1 MKQKPRWTLEM
12 LTASLAVLCGLLVLV
27 LLIQRPTAWLALLA
41 LVVLWGVVVVL
52 FRCQLRKWVARW
64 MCGGSFE
71 GSKLQFSLEPLSQP
85 AALLS
90 GETVLWYNA
99 QFRTRLLNGQDALVN
114 RVQKVLPGLDLQQC
128 RKQEGQLLTLADGMW
143 SVHSSTVPGDAESMT
158 LLVLNEET
166 ALRKVEA
173 EYKASRPGYLV
184 FLVDGYDDVFGDMLD
199 SERAR
204 LLEGINR
211 TLEDMIG
218 RGSGFLRRVASGRYI
233 AVVEERQMEQFANR
247 GYDVLDKIR
256 ALDPSV
262 NLSLSIGIGRG
273 AKTLRE
279 AQDMAVQAL
288 DMAQGRGGD
297 QAAEMTPDGFT
308 FYGGVSHGV
317 EKRSKVRSRIVA
329 DQLVKLIKEA
339 DHVVIMGHRM
349 SDLDAIGSAEGVL
362 RICKICDVPAVIAV
376 RRDATLAGSLID
388 ALCRAGQKDDFID
401 PKDALPIISK
411 RTLCIVVDTY
421 QVGLVESK
429 DILEKC
435 GKVAVIDH
443 HRKGVGYIE
452 NPALVCHEPYSS
464 SASELVTELLQYVGE
479 RDDKPNRVEAEG
491 LLSGIM
497 LDTRDFT
504 LHTGVRTFEAA
515 AALRRYGAETE
526 RVRQLFDVTMVEY
539 NAKADLVEKARMYK
553 NCAISVSG
561 EVAPEARVAIAQAAN
576 DLLTI
581 QGVDASFVAVQVGT
595 GVNISARSL
604 GAVNVQV
611 IMESLGGG
619 GHQTMAAAQLKHI
632 TPEAARARIEGAID
646 KYYASQKKG
655 RCRRKINGTERITP
669 MKQYDYLIV
678 GAGLYGA
685 VFAQEAKKAGKK
697 CLVIDKRSHIA
708 GNIYTE
714 PVEGINVHR
723 YGAHIFH
730 TNNKAVWQYVNQFA
744 EFNRYTNSP
753 VANYHGEIYNLP
765 FNMNTFNKMWGV
777 VTPAEAKAKIEEQKK
792 EAGITDPQNL
802 EEQAIS
808 LVGTD
813 IYEKLIKGYTG
824 KQWGRPCTELPA
836 FIIKRLPVRFTYD
849 DNYFNAL
856 YQGIPNG
863 GYTAMVEKMLDGT
876 EVRLNVDYLAD
887 RENLNALA
895 EKVVYTG
902 PVDAYFGYRLGALQY
917 RSVRFE
923 TEVLDTDNYQGN
935 AVVNYTDAETPY
947 TRIIEHKHFE
957 FGTQPKTVISRE
969 YSAEWKKG
977 DEPYYP
983 VNDEKNG
990 ALYAEYKKLADAEPG
1005 VIFGG
1010 RLGEYKYYDMDKVI
1024 EVALDVAAKELK

>member
-1 MKQKPRWTLEM
+1 MKQKPRWSLEM
-12 LTASLAVLCGLLVLV
+12 LTASLAVLCV
-27 LLIQRPTAWLALLA
+27 LLLLLTLIQNPKTWYPLL
-41 LVVLWGVVVVL
+41 LLFVVWGVFMVV
-52 FRCQLRKWVARW
+52 FRYQLRRWINRWVR
-64 MCGGSFE
+64 GTSFE
-71 GSKLQFSLEPLSQP
+71 SSKTQFSLEQLSQP

-99 QFRTRLLNGQDALVN
+99 QFRQRLMADTDLLVS
-114 RVQKVLPGLDLQQC
+114 RVQKILPGLDLQQC
-128 RKQEGQLLTLADGMW
+128 RTKEGQILTLADGIW
-143 SVHSSTVPGDAESMT
+143 SVHSSTVPGNAESMT

-166 ALRKVEA
+166 ALRRVEA

-211 TLEDMIG
+211 TLEDMIA

-233 AVVEERQMEQFANR
+233 AVVEERQMEQFAKR

-262 NLSLSIGIGRG
+262 NLSISIGIGRG

-349 SDLDAIGSAEGVL
+349 SDLDAIGAAEGVL

-376 RRDATLAGSLID
+376 RKDATLAGSLIE
-388 ALCRAGQKDDFID
+388 ALCKAGQRDDFID

-411 RTLCIVVDTY
+411 RTLCVVVDTY

-429 DILEKC
+429 EILEKC

-452 NPALVCHEPYSS
+452 NPALVCHEPHSS
-464 SASELVTELLQYVGE
+464 STSELVTELLQYVGE
-479 RDDKPNRVEAEG
+479 RDDKPNRIEAEG

-497 LDTRDFT
+497 LDTQDFT

-526 RVRQLFDVTMVEY
+526 HVRQLFDVTMVEY
-539 NAKADLVEKARMYK
+539 NAKAALVEAAQMYK
-553 NCAISVSG
+553 NCAISIGG
-561 EVAPEARVAIAQAAN
+561 EIAPEARVAVAQAAN
-576 DLLTI
+576 DLLRI
-581 QGVDASFVAVQVGT
+581 QNVDASFVAVQVGS

-632 TPEAARARIEGAID
+632 TPQAARSRIESAID
-646 KYYASQKKG
+646 QYWASQKKSG
-655 RCRRKINGTERITP
+655 I
-669 MKQYDYLIV
+669 
-678 GAGLYGA
+678 
-685 VFAQEAKKAGKK
+685 
-697 CLVIDKRSHIA
+697 
-708 GNIYTE
+708 
-714 PVEGINVHR
+714 EG
-723 YGAHIFH
+723 
-730 TNNKAVWQYVNQFA
+730 
-744 EFNRYTNSP
+744 S
-753 VANYHGEIYNLP
+753 
-765 FNMNTFNKMWGV
+765 
-777 VTPAEAKAKIEEQKK
+777 
-792 EAGITDPQNL
+792 
-802 EEQAIS
+802 
-808 LVGTD
+808 
-813 IYEKLIKGYTG
+813 
-824 KQWGRPCTELPA
+824 
-836 FIIKRLPVRFTYD
+836 
-849 DNYFNAL
+849 
-856 YQGIPNG
+856 
-863 GYTAMVEKMLDGT
+863 
-876 EVRLNVDYLAD
+876 
-887 RENLNALA
+887 
-895 EKVVYTG
+895 
-902 PVDAYFGYRLGALQY
+902 
-917 RSVRFE
+917 
-923 TEVLDTDNYQGN
+923 
-935 AVVNYTDAETPY
+935 
-947 TRIIEHKHFE
+947 
-957 FGTQPKTVISRE
+957 
-969 YSAEWKKG
+969 
-977 DEPYYP
+977 
-983 VNDEKNG
+983 
-990 ALYAEYKKLADAEPG
+990 
-1005 VIFGG
+1005 
-1010 RLGEYKYYDMDKVI
+1010 
-1024 EVALDVAAKELK
+1024 

>member
-1 MKQKPRWTLEM
+1 M
-12 LTASLAVLCGLLVLV
+12 LTACLAILCVLLMLV
-27 LLIQRPTAWLALLA
+27 LLVQRPAIWPV
-41 LVVLWGVVVVL
+41 LVVLAAAWCIGMGL
-52 FRCQLRKWVARW
+52 FRYRLRSQLARW
-64 MCGGSFE
+64 VCGGDFTK
-71 GSKLQFSLEPLSQP
+71 SKTKFSLEPLSQP
-85 AALLS
+85 VVLLS
-90 GETVLWYNA
+90 GETVLWYND
-99 QFRTRLLNGQDALVN
+99 QFRQRMLGGQDLLVS
-114 RVQKVLPGLDLQQC
+114 RVQKVIPGLDLQQA
-128 RKQEGQLLTLADGMW
+128 RTQEGQQLTLADGVW
-143 SVHSSTVPGDAESMT
+143 SAHSSTVPGDAETMT
-158 LLVLNEET
+158 LVVFNEET
-166 ALRKVEA
+166 ALRRVEA

-184 FLVDGYDDVFGDMLD
+184 FLVDGYDDVFSDMLD

-211 TLEDMIG
+211 VLEEMIG
-218 RGSGFLRRVASGRYI
+218 RGTGFLRRVASGRYI
-233 AVVEERQMEQFANR
+233 AVVEERQLEQFAKR

-376 RRDATLAGSLID
+376 RRDATLASSLIN
-388 ALCRAGQKDDFID
+388 ALVAAGQEDDFID
-401 PKDALPIISK
+401 PKGALPIISK

-421 QVGLVESK
+421 QVNLVESK
-429 DILEKC
+429 EILEKC

-443 HRKGVGYIE
+443 HRKGVGFIE

-491 LLSGIM
+491 LLAGIM

-539 NAKADLVEKARMYK
+539 NAKADLVEAAQMYK
-553 NCAISVSG
+553 NCAVSVSG
-561 EVAPEARVAIAQAAN
+561 EVPPEARVAIAQAAN

-581 QGVDASFVAVQVGT
+581 QNVEASVVAVQVGT

-632 TPEAARARIEGAID
+632 TPEAARARIQTAID
-646 KYYASQKKG
+646 QYRDSQKKSSSEA
-655 RCRRKINGTERITP
+655 GTETRKKD
-669 MKQYDYLIV
+669 KQ
-678 GAGLYGA
+678 
-685 VFAQEAKKAGKK
+685 
-697 CLVIDKRSHIA
+697 S
-708 GNIYTE
+708 
-714 PVEGINVHR
+714 
-723 YGAHIFH
+723 
-730 TNNKAVWQYVNQFA
+730 
-744 EFNRYTNSP
+744 
-753 VANYHGEIYNLP
+753 
-765 FNMNTFNKMWGV
+765 
-777 VTPAEAKAKIEEQKK
+777 
-792 EAGITDPQNL
+792 
-802 EEQAIS
+802 
-808 LVGTD
+808 
-813 IYEKLIKGYTG
+813 
-824 KQWGRPCTELPA
+824 
-836 FIIKRLPVRFTYD
+836 
-849 DNYFNAL
+849 
-856 YQGIPNG
+856 
-863 GYTAMVEKMLDGT
+863 
-876 EVRLNVDYLAD
+876 
-887 RENLNALA
+887 
-895 EKVVYTG
+895 
-902 PVDAYFGYRLGALQY
+902 
-917 RSVRFE
+917 
-923 TEVLDTDNYQGN
+923 
-935 AVVNYTDAETPY
+935 
-947 TRIIEHKHFE
+947 
-957 FGTQPKTVISRE
+957 
-969 YSAEWKKG
+969 
-977 DEPYYP
+977 
-983 VNDEKNG
+983 
-990 ALYAEYKKLADAEPG
+990 
-1005 VIFGG
+1005 
-1010 RLGEYKYYDMDKVI
+1010 
-1024 EVALDVAAKELK
+1024 

>member
-1 MKQKPRWTLEM
+1 M
-12 LTASLAVLCGLLVLV
+12 LTACLAILCVLLMLV
-27 LLIQRPTAWLALLA
+27 LLVQRPAIWPV
-41 LVVLWGVVVVL
+41 LVVLAAAWCIGMGL
-52 FRCQLRKWVARW
+52 FRYRLRSQLARW
-64 MCGGSFE
+64 VCGGDFTK
-71 GSKLQFSLEPLSQP
+71 SKTKFSLEPLSQP
-85 AALLS
+85 VVLLS
-90 GETVLWYNA
+90 GETVLWYND
-99 QFRTRLLNGQDALVN
+99 QFRQRMLGGQDLLVS
-114 RVQKVLPGLDLQQC
+114 RVQKVIPGLDLQQA
-128 RKQEGQLLTLADGMW
+128 RTQEGQQLTLADGVW
-143 SVHSSTVPGDAESMT
+143 SAHSSTVPGDAETMT
-158 LLVLNEET
+158 LVVFNEET
-166 ALRKVEA
+166 ALRRVEA

-184 FLVDGYDDVFGDMLD
+184 FLVDGYDDVFSDMLD

-211 TLEDMIG
+211 VLEEMIG
-218 RGSGFLRRVASGRYI
+218 RGTGFLRRVASGRYI
-233 AVVEERQMEQFANR
+233 AVVEERQLEQFAKR

-376 RRDATLAGSLID
+376 RRDATLASSLINVLV
-388 ALCRAGQKDDFID
+388 AAGQEDDFID
-401 PKDALPIISK
+401 PKGALPIISK

-421 QVGLVESK
+421 QVNLVESK
-429 DILEKC
+429 EILEKC

-443 HRKGVGYIE
+443 HRKGVGFIE

-491 LLSGIM
+491 LLAGIM

-539 NAKADLVEKARMYK
+539 NAKADLVEAAQMYK
-553 NCAISVSG
+553 NCAVSVSG
-561 EVAPEARVAIAQAAN
+561 EVPPEARVAIAQAAN

-581 QGVDASFVAVQVGT
+581 QNVEASFVAVQVGT

-632 TPEAARARIEGAID
+632 TPEAARARIQTAID
-646 KYYASQKKG
+646 QYRESQKK
-655 RCRRKINGTERITP
+655 TSSE
-669 MKQYDYLIV
+669 
-678 GAGLYGA
+678 
-685 VFAQEAKKAGKK
+685 
-697 CLVIDKRSHIA
+697 
-708 GNIYTE
+708 
-714 PVEGINVHR
+714 
-723 YGAHIFH
+723 
-730 TNNKAVWQYVNQFA
+730 
-744 EFNRYTNSP
+744 
-753 VANYHGEIYNLP
+753 
-765 FNMNTFNKMWGV
+765 
-777 VTPAEAKAKIEEQKK
+777 
-792 EAGITDPQNL
+792 
-802 EEQAIS
+802 
-808 LVGTD
+808 
-813 IYEKLIKGYTG
+813 
-824 KQWGRPCTELPA
+824 
-836 FIIKRLPVRFTYD
+836 
-849 DNYFNAL
+849 
-856 YQGIPNG
+856 
-863 GYTAMVEKMLDGT
+863 
-876 EVRLNVDYLAD
+876 
-887 RENLNALA
+887 
-895 EKVVYTG
+895 
-902 PVDAYFGYRLGALQY
+902 
-917 RSVRFE
+917 
-923 TEVLDTDNYQGN
+923 
-935 AVVNYTDAETPY
+935 
-947 TRIIEHKHFE
+947 
-957 FGTQPKTVISRE
+957 
-969 YSAEWKKG
+969 
-977 DEPYYP
+977 
-983 VNDEKNG
+983 
-990 ALYAEYKKLADAEPG
+990 ADAEP
-1005 VIFGG
+1005 
-1010 RLGEYKYYDMDKVI
+1010 KKKDNKP
-1024 EVALDVAAKELK
+1024 

>member
-1 MKQKPRWTLEM
+1 MKHKPRWTLEM
-12 LTASLAVLCGLLVLV
+12 LTVSLAVLCALLTLV
-27 LLIQRPTAWLALLA
+27 LLFQRPGIWVVLLA
-41 LVVLWGVVVVL
+41 LVILWGVCMVM
-52 FRCQLRKWVARW
+52 FRYKLRRW
-64 MCGGSFE
+64 MAQWVCGGTFE
-71 GSKLQFSLEPLSQP
+71 KSKTRFSLEQLSQP

-90 GETVLWYNA
+90 GETVLWYNE
-99 QFRTRLLNGQDALVN
+99 QFRVRILGGVDVLTS

-128 RKQEGQLLTLADGMW
+128 RQQTGQLLTFSDGAW

-166 ALRKVEA
+166 ALRRIEA

-211 TLEDMIG
+211 ILEDMIG
-218 RGSGFLRRVASGRYI
+218 RGNGFLRRVASGRYI

-317 EKRSKVRSRIVA
+317 EKRSKVRSRFVA

-388 ALCRAGQKDDFID
+388 ALCAAGQRDDFID

-411 RTLCIVVDTY
+411 HTLCIVVDTY

-429 DILEKC
+429 EILEKC

-452 NPALVCHEPYSS
+452 KPALVCHEPYSS

-497 LDTRDFT
+497 LDTQDFT

-539 NAKADLVEKARMYK
+539 NAKSALVEAAKMYR
-553 NCAISVSG
+553 NCAISVGS
-561 EVAPEARVAIAQAAN
+561 EVPPEARVAVAQAAN
-576 DLLTI
+576 DLLRI
-581 QGVDASFVAVQVGT
+581 QGVDASFVAVQAGS
-595 GVNISARSL
+595 GMNISARSL

-619 GHQTMAAAQLKHI
+619 GHQTMAAAQLRHI
-632 TPEAARARIEGAID
+632 TAQAARARIETAID
-646 KYYASQKKG
+646 NYYASQKKS
-655 RCRRKINGTERITP
+655 
-669 MKQYDYLIV
+669 
-678 GAGLYGA
+678 A
-685 VFAQEAKKAGKK
+685 VE
-697 CLVIDKRSHIA
+697 D
-708 GNIYTE
+708 
-714 PVEGINVHR
+714 
-723 YGAHIFH
+723 
-730 TNNKAVWQYVNQFA
+730 NK
-744 EFNRYTNSP
+744 
-753 VANYHGEIYNLP
+753 H
-765 FNMNTFNKMWGV
+765 
-777 VTPAEAKAKIEEQKK
+777 
-792 EAGITDPQNL
+792 
-802 EEQAIS
+802 
-808 LVGTD
+808 
-813 IYEKLIKGYTG
+813 
-824 KQWGRPCTELPA
+824 
-836 FIIKRLPVRFTYD
+836 
-849 DNYFNAL
+849 
-856 YQGIPNG
+856 
-863 GYTAMVEKMLDGT
+863 
-876 EVRLNVDYLAD
+876 
-887 RENLNALA
+887 
-895 EKVVYTG
+895 
-902 PVDAYFGYRLGALQY
+902 
-917 RSVRFE
+917 
-923 TEVLDTDNYQGN
+923 
-935 AVVNYTDAETPY
+935 
-947 TRIIEHKHFE
+947 
-957 FGTQPKTVISRE
+957 
-969 YSAEWKKG
+969 
-977 DEPYYP
+977 
-983 VNDEKNG
+983 
-990 ALYAEYKKLADAEPG
+990 
-1005 VIFGG
+1005 
-1010 RLGEYKYYDMDKVI
+1010 
-1024 EVALDVAAKELK
+1024 

>member
-1 MKQKPRWTLEM
+1 M
-12 LTASLAVLCGLLVLV
+12 LTACLAILCVLLMLV
-27 LLIQRPTAWLALLA
+27 LLVQRPAIWPV
-41 LVVLWGVVVVL
+41 LVVLAAAWCIGMGL
-52 FRCQLRKWVARW
+52 FRYRLRSQLARW
-64 MCGGSFE
+64 VCGGDFTK
-71 GSKLQFSLEPLSQP
+71 SKTKFSLEPLSQP
-85 AALLS
+85 VVLLS
-90 GETVLWYNA
+90 GETVLWYND
-99 QFRTRLLNGQDALVN
+99 QFRQRMLGGQDLLVS
-114 RVQKVLPGLDLQQC
+114 RVQKVIPGLDLQQA
-128 RKQEGQLLTLADGMW
+128 RTQEGQQLTLADGVW
-143 SVHSSTVPGDAESMT
+143 SAHSSTVPGDAETMT
-158 LLVLNEET
+158 LVVFNEET
-166 ALRKVEA
+166 ALRRVEA

-184 FLVDGYDDVFGDMLD
+184 FLVDGYDDVFSDMLD

-211 TLEDMIG
+211 VLEEMIG
-218 RGSGFLRRVASGRYI
+218 RGTGFLRRVASGRYI
-233 AVVEERQMEQFANR
+233 AVVEERQLEQFAKR

-376 RRDATLAGSLID
+376 RRDATLASSLIN
-388 ALCRAGQKDDFID
+388 ALVAAGQEDDFID
-401 PKDALPIISK
+401 PKGALPIISK

-421 QVGLVESK
+421 QVNLVESK
-429 DILEKC
+429 EILEKC

-443 HRKGVGYIE
+443 HRKGVGFIE

-491 LLSGIM
+491 LLAGIM

-539 NAKADLVEKARMYK
+539 NAKADLVEAAQMYK
-553 NCAISVSG
+553 NCAVSVSG
-561 EVAPEARVAIAQAAN
+561 EVPPEARVAIAQAAN

-581 QGVDASFVAVQVGT
+581 QNVEASFVAVQVGT

-632 TPEAARARIEGAID
+632 TPEAARVRIQTAID
-646 KYYASQKKG
+646 QYRESQKK
-655 RCRRKINGTERITP
+655 TSS
-669 MKQYDYLIV
+669 
-678 GAGLYGA
+678 
-685 VFAQEAKKAGKK
+685 EA
-697 CLVIDKRSHIA
+697 
-708 GNIYTE
+708 N
-714 PVEGINVHR
+714 
-723 YGAHIFH
+723 
-730 TNNKAVWQYVNQFA
+730 
-744 EFNRYTNSP
+744 
-753 VANYHGEIYNLP
+753 
-765 FNMNTFNKMWGV
+765 
-777 VTPAEAKAKIEEQKK
+777 
-792 EAGITDPQNL
+792 
-802 EEQAIS
+802 
-808 LVGTD
+808 
-813 IYEKLIKGYTG
+813 
-824 KQWGRPCTELPA
+824 
-836 FIIKRLPVRFTYD
+836 
-849 DNYFNAL
+849 
-856 YQGIPNG
+856 
-863 GYTAMVEKMLDGT
+863 
-876 EVRLNVDYLAD
+876 
-887 RENLNALA
+887 
-895 EKVVYTG
+895 
-902 PVDAYFGYRLGALQY
+902 
-917 RSVRFE
+917 
-923 TEVLDTDNYQGN
+923 
-935 AVVNYTDAETPY
+935 
-947 TRIIEHKHFE
+947 
-957 FGTQPKTVISRE
+957 
-969 YSAEWKKG
+969 
-977 DEPYYP
+977 
-983 VNDEKNG
+983 
-990 ALYAEYKKLADAEPG
+990 AEP
-1005 VIFGG
+1005 
-1010 RLGEYKYYDMDKVI
+1010 KKKDNKP
-1024 EVALDVAAKELK
+1024 

>member
-1 MKQKPRWTLEM
+1 M
-12 LTASLAVLCGLLVLV
+12 LTACLAILCVLLMLV
-27 LLIQRPTAWLALLA
+27 LLVQRPAIWPV
-41 LVVLWGVVVVL
+41 LVVLAAAWCIGMGL
-52 FRCQLRKWVARW
+52 FRYRLRSQLARW
-64 MCGGSFE
+64 VCGGDFTK
-71 GSKLQFSLEPLSQP
+71 SKTKFSLEPLSQP
-85 AALLS
+85 VVLLS
-90 GETVLWYNA
+90 GETVLWYND
-99 QFRTRLLNGQDALVN
+99 QFRQRMLGGQDLLVS
-114 RVQKVLPGLDLQQC
+114 RVQKVIPGLDLQQA
-128 RKQEGQLLTLADGMW
+128 RTQEGQQLTLADGVW
-143 SVHSSTVPGDAESMT
+143 SAHSSTVPGDAETMT
-158 LLVLNEET
+158 LVVFNEET
-166 ALRKVEA
+166 ALRRVEA

-184 FLVDGYDDVFGDMLD
+184 FLVDGYDDVFSDMLD

-211 TLEDMIG
+211 VLEEMIG
-218 RGSGFLRRVASGRYI
+218 RGTGFLRRVASGRYI
-233 AVVEERQMEQFANR
+233 AVVEERQLEQFAKR

-376 RRDATLAGSLID
+376 RRDATLASSLIN
-388 ALCRAGQKDDFID
+388 ALVAAGQEDDFID
-401 PKDALPIISK
+401 PKGALPIISK

-421 QVGLVESK
+421 QVNLVESK
-429 DILEKC
+429 EILEKC

-443 HRKGVGYIE
+443 HRKGVGFIE

-491 LLSGIM
+491 LLAGIM

-539 NAKADLVEKARMYK
+539 NAKADLVEAAQMYK
-553 NCAISVSG
+553 NCAVSVSG
-561 EVAPEARVAIAQAAN
+561 EVPPEARVAIAQAAN
-576 DLLTI
+576 DLLRI

-632 TPEAARARIEGAID
+632 TPEAARARIQTAID
-646 KYYASQKKG
+646 QYRESQKK
-655 RCRRKINGTERITP
+655 T
-669 MKQYDYLIV
+669 
-678 GAGLYGA
+678 
-685 VFAQEAKKAGKK
+685 
-697 CLVIDKRSHIA
+697 S
-708 GNIYTE
+708 
-714 PVEGINVHR
+714 
-723 YGAHIFH
+723 
-730 TNNKAVWQYVNQFA
+730 
-744 EFNRYTNSP
+744 S
-753 VANYHGEIYNLP
+753 
-765 FNMNTFNKMWGV
+765 
-777 VTPAEAKAKIEEQKK
+777 
-792 EAGITDPQNL
+792 EAG
-802 EEQAIS
+802 
-808 LVGTD
+808 
-813 IYEKLIKGYTG
+813 
-824 KQWGRPCTELPA
+824 
-836 FIIKRLPVRFTYD
+836 
-849 DNYFNAL
+849 
-856 YQGIPNG
+856 
-863 GYTAMVEKMLDGT
+863 
-876 EVRLNVDYLAD
+876 
-887 RENLNALA
+887 
-895 EKVVYTG
+895 
-902 PVDAYFGYRLGALQY
+902 
-917 RSVRFE
+917 
-923 TEVLDTDNYQGN
+923 
-935 AVVNYTDAETPY
+935 
-947 TRIIEHKHFE
+947 
-957 FGTQPKTVISRE
+957 
-969 YSAEWKKG
+969 
-977 DEPYYP
+977 
-983 VNDEKNG
+983 
-990 ALYAEYKKLADAEPG
+990 AEP
-1005 VIFGG
+1005 
-1010 RLGEYKYYDMDKVI
+1010 KKKDNKP
-1024 EVALDVAAKELK
+1024 

>member
-27 LLIQRPTAWLALLA
+27 LLIQRPTAWPALLA

-71 GSKLQFSLEPLSQP
+71 GSKLKFSLEPLSQP

-297 QAAEMTPDGFT
+297 
-308 FYGGVSHGV
+308 

-655 RCRRKINGTERITP
+655 
-669 MKQYDYLIV
+669 D
-678 GAGLYGA
+678 
-685 VFAQEAKKAGKK
+685 
-697 CLVIDKRSHIA
+697 
-708 GNIYTE
+708 
-714 PVEGINVHR
+714 VEG
-723 YGAHIFH
+723 
-730 TNNKAVWQYVNQFA
+730 K
-744 EFNRYTNSP
+744 
-753 VANYHGEIYNLP
+753 
-765 FNMNTFNKMWGV
+765 
-777 VTPAEAKAKIEEQKK
+777 
-792 EAGITDPQNL
+792 
-802 EEQAIS
+802 
-808 LVGTD
+808 
-813 IYEKLIKGYTG
+813 
-824 KQWGRPCTELPA
+824 
-836 FIIKRLPVRFTYD
+836 
-849 DNYFNAL
+849 
-856 YQGIPNG
+856 
-863 GYTAMVEKMLDGT
+863 
-876 EVRLNVDYLAD
+876 
-887 RENLNALA
+887 
-895 EKVVYTG
+895 
-902 PVDAYFGYRLGALQY
+902 
-917 RSVRFE
+917 
-923 TEVLDTDNYQGN
+923 
-935 AVVNYTDAETPY
+935 
-947 TRIIEHKHFE
+947 
-957 FGTQPKTVISRE
+957 
-969 YSAEWKKG
+969 
-977 DEPYYP
+977 
-983 VNDEKNG
+983 
-990 ALYAEYKKLADAEPG
+990 
-1005 VIFGG
+1005 
-1010 RLGEYKYYDMDKVI
+1010 
-1024 EVALDVAAKELK
+1024 

>member
-1 MKQKPRWTLEM
+1 M
-12 LTASLAVLCGLLVLV
+12 LTACLAILCVLLMLILLV
-27 LLIQRPTAWLALLA
+27 QRPAIWPV
-41 LVVLWGVVVVL
+41 LVVLAAAWCIGMGL
-52 FRCQLRKWVARW
+52 FRYRLRSQLARW
-64 MCGGSFE
+64 VCGGDFTK
-71 GSKLQFSLEPLSQP
+71 SKTKFSLEPLSQP
-85 AALLS
+85 VVLLS
-90 GETVLWYNA
+90 GETVLWYND
-99 QFRTRLLNGQDALVN
+99 QFRQRMLGGQDLLVS
-114 RVQKVLPGLDLQQC
+114 RVQKVIPGLDLQQA
-128 RKQEGQLLTLADGMW
+128 RTQEGQQLTLADGVW
-143 SVHSSTVPGDAESMT
+143 SAHSSTVPGDAETMT
-158 LLVLNEET
+158 LVVFNEET
-166 ALRKVEA
+166 ALRRVEA

-184 FLVDGYDDVFGDMLD
+184 FLVDGYDDVFSDMLD

-211 TLEDMIG
+211 VLEEMIG
-218 RGSGFLRRVASGRYI
+218 RGTGFLRRVASGRYI
-233 AVVEERQMEQFANR
+233 AVVEERQLEQFAKR

-376 RRDATLAGSLID
+376 RRDATLASSLIN
-388 ALCRAGQKDDFID
+388 ALVAAGQEDDFID
-401 PKDALPIISK
+401 PKGALPIISK

-421 QVGLVESK
+421 QVNLVESK
-429 DILEKC
+429 EILEKC

-443 HRKGVGYIE
+443 HRKGVGFIE

-491 LLSGIM
+491 LLAGIM

-539 NAKADLVEKARMYK
+539 NAKADLVEAAQMYK
-553 NCAISVSG
+553 NCAVSVSG
-561 EVAPEARVAIAQAAN
+561 EVPPEARVAIAQAAN

-581 QGVDASFVAVQVGT
+581 QNVEASFVAVQVGT

-632 TPEAARARIEGAID
+632 TPEAARARIQTAID
-646 KYYASQKKG
+646 QYRESQKK
-655 RCRRKINGTERITP
+655 T
-669 MKQYDYLIV
+669 
-678 GAGLYGA
+678 
-685 VFAQEAKKAGKK
+685 
-697 CLVIDKRSHIA
+697 S
-708 GNIYTE
+708 
-714 PVEGINVHR
+714 
-723 YGAHIFH
+723 
-730 TNNKAVWQYVNQFA
+730 
-744 EFNRYTNSP
+744 S
-753 VANYHGEIYNLP
+753 
-765 FNMNTFNKMWGV
+765 
-777 VTPAEAKAKIEEQKK
+777 
-792 EAGITDPQNL
+792 EAG
-802 EEQAIS
+802 
-808 LVGTD
+808 
-813 IYEKLIKGYTG
+813 
-824 KQWGRPCTELPA
+824 
-836 FIIKRLPVRFTYD
+836 
-849 DNYFNAL
+849 
-856 YQGIPNG
+856 
-863 GYTAMVEKMLDGT
+863 
-876 EVRLNVDYLAD
+876 
-887 RENLNALA
+887 
-895 EKVVYTG
+895 
-902 PVDAYFGYRLGALQY
+902 
-917 RSVRFE
+917 
-923 TEVLDTDNYQGN
+923 
-935 AVVNYTDAETPY
+935 
-947 TRIIEHKHFE
+947 
-957 FGTQPKTVISRE
+957 
-969 YSAEWKKG
+969 
-977 DEPYYP
+977 
-983 VNDEKNG
+983 
-990 ALYAEYKKLADAEPG
+990 AEP
-1005 VIFGG
+1005 
-1010 RLGEYKYYDMDKVI
+1010 KKKDNKP
-1024 EVALDVAAKELK
+1024 

>member
-1 MKQKPRWTLEM
+1 M
-12 LTASLAVLCGLLVLV
+12 LTISLAVLCALLTLV
-27 LLIQRPTAWLALLA
+27 LLFQRPGIWVVLLA
-41 LVVLWGVVVVL
+41 LVILWGVCMVM
-52 FRCQLRKWVARW
+52 FRYKLRRWMARW
-64 MCGGSFE
+64 VCGGTFE
-71 GSKLQFSLEPLSQP
+71 KSKTKFSLEQLSQP
-85 AALLS
+85 AAMLS
-90 GETVLWYNA
+90 GETVLWYNE
-99 QFRTRLLNGQDALVN
+99 QFRVRILGGVDVLTS

-128 RKQEGQLLTLADGMW
+128 RQQSGQLLTFSDGAW

-166 ALRKVEA
+166 ALRRIEA

-211 TLEDMIG
+211 ILEDMIG
-218 RGSGFLRRVASGRYI
+218 RGNGFLRRVASGRYI

-317 EKRSKVRSRIVA
+317 EKRSKVRSRFVA

-388 ALCRAGQKDDFID
+388 ALCAAGQRDDFID

-429 DILEKC
+429 EILEKC

-497 LDTRDFT
+497 LDTQDFT
-504 LHTGVRTFEAA
+504 LHTGVRTCEAA

-539 NAKADLVEKARMYK
+539 NAKSALVEAAKMYR
-553 NCAISVSG
+553 NCAISVGG
-561 EVAPEARVAIAQAAN
+561 EVPPEARVAVAQAAN
-576 DLLTI
+576 DLLRI
-581 QGVDASFVAVQVGT
+581 QGVDASFVAVQAGS
-595 GVNISARSL
+595 GMNISARSW

-619 GHQTMAAAQLKHI
+619 GHQTMAAAQLRHI
-632 TPEAARARIEGAID
+632 TPQAARARIETAID
-646 KYYASQKKG
+646 NYYTSQKKS
-655 RCRRKINGTERITP
+655 
-669 MKQYDYLIV
+669 
-678 GAGLYGA
+678 A
-685 VFAQEAKKAGKK
+685 VE
-697 CLVIDKRSHIA
+697 D
-708 GNIYTE
+708 
-714 PVEGINVHR
+714 
-723 YGAHIFH
+723 
-730 TNNKAVWQYVNQFA
+730 NK
-744 EFNRYTNSP
+744 
-753 VANYHGEIYNLP
+753 H
-765 FNMNTFNKMWGV
+765 
-777 VTPAEAKAKIEEQKK
+777 
-792 EAGITDPQNL
+792 
-802 EEQAIS
+802 
-808 LVGTD
+808 
-813 IYEKLIKGYTG
+813 
-824 KQWGRPCTELPA
+824 
-836 FIIKRLPVRFTYD
+836 
-849 DNYFNAL
+849 
-856 YQGIPNG
+856 
-863 GYTAMVEKMLDGT
+863 
-876 EVRLNVDYLAD
+876 
-887 RENLNALA
+887 
-895 EKVVYTG
+895 
-902 PVDAYFGYRLGALQY
+902 
-917 RSVRFE
+917 
-923 TEVLDTDNYQGN
+923 
-935 AVVNYTDAETPY
+935 
-947 TRIIEHKHFE
+947 
-957 FGTQPKTVISRE
+957 
-969 YSAEWKKG
+969 
-977 DEPYYP
+977 
-983 VNDEKNG
+983 
-990 ALYAEYKKLADAEPG
+990 
-1005 VIFGG
+1005 
-1010 RLGEYKYYDMDKVI
+1010 
-1024 EVALDVAAKELK
+1024 

>member
-1 MKQKPRWTLEM
+1 M
-12 LTASLAVLCGLLVLV
+12 LTACLAILCVLLMLV
-27 LLIQRPTAWLALLA
+27 LLVQRPAIWPV
-41 LVVLWGVVVVL
+41 LVVLAAAWCIGMGL
-52 FRCQLRKWVARW
+52 FRYRLRSQLARW
-64 MCGGSFE
+64 VCGGDFTK
-71 GSKLQFSLEPLSQP
+71 SKTKFSLEPLSQP
-85 AALLS
+85 VVLLS
-90 GETVLWYNA
+90 GETVLWYND
-99 QFRTRLLNGQDALVN
+99 QFRQRMLGGQDLLVS
-114 RVQKVLPGLDLQQC
+114 RVQKVIPGLDLQQA
-128 RKQEGQLLTLADGMW
+128 RTQEGQQLTLADGVW
-143 SVHSSTVPGDAESMT
+143 SAHSSTVPGDAETMT
-158 LLVLNEET
+158 LVVFNEET
-166 ALRKVEA
+166 ALRRVEA

-184 FLVDGYDDVFGDMLD
+184 FLVDGYDDVFSDMLD

-211 TLEDMIG
+211 VLEEMIG
-218 RGSGFLRRVASGRYI
+218 RGTGFLRRVASGRYI
-233 AVVEERQMEQFANR
+233 AVVEERQLEQFAKR

-376 RRDATLAGSLID
+376 RRDATLASSLIN
-388 ALCRAGQKDDFID
+388 ALVAAGQEDDFID
-401 PKDALPIISK
+401 PKGALPIISK

-421 QVGLVESK
+421 QVNLVESK
-429 DILEKC
+429 EILEKC

-443 HRKGVGYIE
+443 HRKGVGFIE

-491 LLSGIM
+491 LLAGIM

-539 NAKADLVEKARMYK
+539 NAKADLVEAAQMYK
-553 NCAISVSG
+553 NCAVSVSG
-561 EVAPEARVAIAQAAN
+561 DVPPEARVAIAQAAN

-581 QGVDASFVAVQVGT
+581 QNVEASFVAVQVGT

-632 TPEAARARIEGAID
+632 TPEAARARIQTAID
-646 KYYASQKKG
+646 QYRESQKK
-655 RCRRKINGTERITP
+655 TSS
-669 MKQYDYLIV
+669 
-678 GAGLYGA
+678 
-685 VFAQEAKKAGKK
+685 EA
-697 CLVIDKRSHIA
+697 
-708 GNIYTE
+708 N
-714 PVEGINVHR
+714 
-723 YGAHIFH
+723 
-730 TNNKAVWQYVNQFA
+730 
-744 EFNRYTNSP
+744 
-753 VANYHGEIYNLP
+753 
-765 FNMNTFNKMWGV
+765 
-777 VTPAEAKAKIEEQKK
+777 
-792 EAGITDPQNL
+792 
-802 EEQAIS
+802 
-808 LVGTD
+808 
-813 IYEKLIKGYTG
+813 
-824 KQWGRPCTELPA
+824 
-836 FIIKRLPVRFTYD
+836 
-849 DNYFNAL
+849 
-856 YQGIPNG
+856 
-863 GYTAMVEKMLDGT
+863 
-876 EVRLNVDYLAD
+876 
-887 RENLNALA
+887 
-895 EKVVYTG
+895 
-902 PVDAYFGYRLGALQY
+902 
-917 RSVRFE
+917 
-923 TEVLDTDNYQGN
+923 
-935 AVVNYTDAETPY
+935 
-947 TRIIEHKHFE
+947 
-957 FGTQPKTVISRE
+957 
-969 YSAEWKKG
+969 
-977 DEPYYP
+977 
-983 VNDEKNG
+983 
-990 ALYAEYKKLADAEPG
+990 AEP
-1005 VIFGG
+1005 
-1010 RLGEYKYYDMDKVI
+1010 KKKDNKP
-1024 EVALDVAAKELK
+1024 

>member
-1 MKQKPRWTLEM
+1 M
-12 LTASLAVLCGLLVLV
+12 LTACLAILCVLLMLV
-27 LLIQRPTAWLALLA
+27 LLVQRPAIWPV
-41 LVVLWGVVVVL
+41 LVVLAAAWCIGIGL
-52 FRCQLRKWVARW
+52 FRYRLRSQLARW
-64 MCGGSFE
+64 VCGGDFTK
-71 GSKLQFSLEPLSQP
+71 SKTKFSLEPLSQP
-85 AALLS
+85 VVLLS
-90 GETVLWYNA
+90 GETVLWYND
-99 QFRTRLLNGQDALVN
+99 QFRQRMLGGQDLLVS
-114 RVQKVLPGLDLQQC
+114 RVQKVIPGLDLQQA
-128 RKQEGQLLTLADGMW
+128 RTQEGQQLTLADGVW
-143 SVHSSTVPGDAESMT
+143 SAHSSTVPGDAETMT
-158 LLVLNEET
+158 LVVFNEET
-166 ALRKVEA
+166 ALRRVEA

-184 FLVDGYDDVFGDMLD
+184 FLVDGYDDVFSDMLD

-211 TLEDMIG
+211 VLEEMIG
-218 RGSGFLRRVASGRYI
+218 RGTGFLRRVASGRYI
-233 AVVEERQMEQFANR
+233 AVVEERQLEQFAKR

-376 RRDATLAGSLID
+376 RRDATLASSLIN
-388 ALCRAGQKDDFID
+388 ALVAAGQEDDFID
-401 PKDALPIISK
+401 PKGALPIISK

-421 QVGLVESK
+421 QVNLVESK
-429 DILEKC
+429 EILEKC

-443 HRKGVGYIE
+443 HRKGVGFIE

-491 LLSGIM
+491 LLAGIM

-539 NAKADLVEKARMYK
+539 NAKADLVEAAQMYK
-553 NCAISVSG
+553 NCAVSVSG
-561 EVAPEARVAIAQAAN
+561 EVPPEARVAIAQAAN

-581 QGVDASFVAVQVGT
+581 QNVEASFVAVQVGT

-632 TPEAARARIEGAID
+632 TPEAARARIQTAID
-646 KYYASQKKG
+646 QYRESQKK
-655 RCRRKINGTERITP
+655 TSSE
-669 MKQYDYLIV
+669 
-678 GAGLYGA
+678 
-685 VFAQEAKKAGKK
+685 
-697 CLVIDKRSHIA
+697 
-708 GNIYTE
+708 
-714 PVEGINVHR
+714 
-723 YGAHIFH
+723 
-730 TNNKAVWQYVNQFA
+730 
-744 EFNRYTNSP
+744 
-753 VANYHGEIYNLP
+753 
-765 FNMNTFNKMWGV
+765 
-777 VTPAEAKAKIEEQKK
+777 
-792 EAGITDPQNL
+792 
-802 EEQAIS
+802 
-808 LVGTD
+808 
-813 IYEKLIKGYTG
+813 
-824 KQWGRPCTELPA
+824 
-836 FIIKRLPVRFTYD
+836 
-849 DNYFNAL
+849 
-856 YQGIPNG
+856 
-863 GYTAMVEKMLDGT
+863 
-876 EVRLNVDYLAD
+876 
-887 RENLNALA
+887 
-895 EKVVYTG
+895 
-902 PVDAYFGYRLGALQY
+902 
-917 RSVRFE
+917 
-923 TEVLDTDNYQGN
+923 
-935 AVVNYTDAETPY
+935 
-947 TRIIEHKHFE
+947 
-957 FGTQPKTVISRE
+957 
-969 YSAEWKKG
+969 
-977 DEPYYP
+977 
-983 VNDEKNG
+983 
-990 ALYAEYKKLADAEPG
+990 ADAEP
-1005 VIFGG
+1005 
-1010 RLGEYKYYDMDKVI
+1010 KKKDNKP
-1024 EVALDVAAKELK
+1024 

>member
-1 MKQKPRWTLEM
+1 M
-12 LTASLAVLCGLLVLV
+12 LTACLAILCVLLMLV
-27 LLIQRPTAWLALLA
+27 LLVQRPAIWPV
-41 LVVLWGVVVVL
+41 LVVLAAAWCIGMGL
-52 FRCQLRKWVARW
+52 FRYRLRSQLARW
-64 MCGGSFE
+64 VCGGDFTK
-71 GSKLQFSLEPLSQP
+71 SKTKFSLEPLSQP
-85 AALLS
+85 VVLLS
-90 GETVLWYNA
+90 GETVLWYND
-99 QFRTRLLNGQDALVN
+99 QFRQRMLGGQDLLVS
-114 RVQKVLPGLDLQQC
+114 RVQKVIPGLDLQQA
-128 RKQEGQLLTLADGMW
+128 RTQEGQQLTLADGVW
-143 SVHSSTVPGDAESMT
+143 SAHSSTVPGDAETMT
-158 LLVLNEET
+158 LVVFNEET
-166 ALRKVEA
+166 ALRRVEA

-184 FLVDGYDDVFGDMLD
+184 FLVDGYDDVFSDMLD

-211 TLEDMIG
+211 VLEEMIG
-218 RGSGFLRRVASGRYI
+218 RGTGFLRRVASGRYI
-233 AVVEERQMEQFANR
+233 AVVEERQLEQFAKR

-376 RRDATLAGSLID
+376 RRDATLASSLIN
-388 ALCRAGQKDDFID
+388 ALVAAGQEDDFID
-401 PKDALPIISK
+401 PKGALPIISK

-421 QVGLVESK
+421 QVNLVESK
-429 DILEKC
+429 EILEKC

-443 HRKGVGYIE
+443 HRKGVGFIE

-491 LLSGIM
+491 LLAGIM

-539 NAKADLVEKARMYK
+539 NAKADLVEAAQMYK
-553 NCAISVSG
+553 NCAVSVSG
-561 EVAPEARVAIAQAAN
+561 EVPPEARVAIAQAAN

-581 QGVDASFVAVQVGT
+581 QNVEASFVAVQVGT

-632 TPEAARARIEGAID
+632 TPEAARARIQTAID
-646 KYYASQKKG
+646 QYRESQKK
-655 RCRRKINGTERITP
+655 TSSE
-669 MKQYDYLIV
+669 
-678 GAGLYGA
+678 
-685 VFAQEAKKAGKK
+685 
-697 CLVIDKRSHIA
+697 
-708 GNIYTE
+708 
-714 PVEGINVHR
+714 
-723 YGAHIFH
+723 
-730 TNNKAVWQYVNQFA
+730 
-744 EFNRYTNSP
+744 
-753 VANYHGEIYNLP
+753 
-765 FNMNTFNKMWGV
+765 
-777 VTPAEAKAKIEEQKK
+777 
-792 EAGITDPQNL
+792 
-802 EEQAIS
+802 
-808 LVGTD
+808 
-813 IYEKLIKGYTG
+813 
-824 KQWGRPCTELPA
+824 
-836 FIIKRLPVRFTYD
+836 
-849 DNYFNAL
+849 
-856 YQGIPNG
+856 
-863 GYTAMVEKMLDGT
+863 
-876 EVRLNVDYLAD
+876 
-887 RENLNALA
+887 
-895 EKVVYTG
+895 
-902 PVDAYFGYRLGALQY
+902 
-917 RSVRFE
+917 
-923 TEVLDTDNYQGN
+923 
-935 AVVNYTDAETPY
+935 
-947 TRIIEHKHFE
+947 
-957 FGTQPKTVISRE
+957 
-969 YSAEWKKG
+969 
-977 DEPYYP
+977 
-983 VNDEKNG
+983 
-990 ALYAEYKKLADAEPG
+990 ADAEP
-1005 VIFGG
+1005 
-1010 RLGEYKYYDMDKVI
+1010 KKQDNKP
-1024 EVALDVAAKELK
+1024 

>member
-1 MKQKPRWTLEM
+1 M
-12 LTASLAVLCGLLVLV
+12 LTISLAVLCALLTLV
-27 LLIQRPTAWLALLA
+27 LLFQRPGIWVVLLA
-41 LVVLWGVVVVL
+41 LVILWGVCMVM
-52 FRCQLRKWVARW
+52 FRYKLRRWMARW
-64 MCGGSFE
+64 VCGGTFE
-71 GSKLQFSLEPLSQP
+71 KSKTKFSLEQLSQP
-85 AALLS
+85 AAMLS
-90 GETVLWYNA
+90 GETVLWYNE
-99 QFRTRLLNGQDALVN
+99 QFRIRILGGVDVLTS

-128 RKQEGQLLTLADGMW
+128 RQQSGQLLTFSDGAW

-166 ALRKVEA
+166 ALRRIEA

-211 TLEDMIG
+211 ILEDMIG
-218 RGSGFLRRVASGRYI
+218 RGNGFLRRVASGRYI

-317 EKRSKVRSRIVA
+317 EKRSKVRSRFVA

-388 ALCRAGQKDDFID
+388 ALCAAGQRDDFID

-429 DILEKC
+429 EILEKC

-497 LDTRDFT
+497 LDTQDFT

-539 NAKADLVEKARMYK
+539 NAKSALVEAAKMYR
-553 NCAISVSG
+553 NCAISVGG
-561 EVAPEARVAIAQAAN
+561 EVPPEARVAVAQAAN
-576 DLLTI
+576 DLLRI
-581 QGVDASFVAVQVGT
+581 QGVDASFVAVQAGS
-595 GVNISARSL
+595 GMNISARSL

-619 GHQTMAAAQLKHI
+619 GHQTMAAAQLRHI
-632 TPEAARARIEGAID
+632 TPQAARARIETAID
-646 KYYASQKKG
+646 NYYTSQKKS
-655 RCRRKINGTERITP
+655 
-669 MKQYDYLIV
+669 
-678 GAGLYGA
+678 A
-685 VFAQEAKKAGKK
+685 VE
-697 CLVIDKRSHIA
+697 D
-708 GNIYTE
+708 
-714 PVEGINVHR
+714 
-723 YGAHIFH
+723 
-730 TNNKAVWQYVNQFA
+730 NK
-744 EFNRYTNSP
+744 
-753 VANYHGEIYNLP
+753 H
-765 FNMNTFNKMWGV
+765 
-777 VTPAEAKAKIEEQKK
+777 
-792 EAGITDPQNL
+792 
-802 EEQAIS
+802 
-808 LVGTD
+808 
-813 IYEKLIKGYTG
+813 
-824 KQWGRPCTELPA
+824 
-836 FIIKRLPVRFTYD
+836 
-849 DNYFNAL
+849 
-856 YQGIPNG
+856 
-863 GYTAMVEKMLDGT
+863 
-876 EVRLNVDYLAD
+876 
-887 RENLNALA
+887 
-895 EKVVYTG
+895 
-902 PVDAYFGYRLGALQY
+902 
-917 RSVRFE
+917 
-923 TEVLDTDNYQGN
+923 
-935 AVVNYTDAETPY
+935 
-947 TRIIEHKHFE
+947 
-957 FGTQPKTVISRE
+957 
-969 YSAEWKKG
+969 
-977 DEPYYP
+977 
-983 VNDEKNG
+983 
-990 ALYAEYKKLADAEPG
+990 
-1005 VIFGG
+1005 
-1010 RLGEYKYYDMDKVI
+1010 
-1024 EVALDVAAKELK
+1024 

>member
-1 MKQKPRWTLEM
+1 M
-12 LTASLAVLCGLLVLV
+12 LTACLAILCVLLMLV
-27 LLIQRPTAWLALLA
+27 LLVQRPAIWPV
-41 LVVLWGVVVVL
+41 LVVLAAAWCIGMGL
-52 FRCQLRKWVARW
+52 FRYRLRSQLARW
-64 MCGGSFE
+64 VCGGDFTK
-71 GSKLQFSLEPLSQP
+71 SKTKFSLEPLSQP
-85 AALLS
+85 VVLLS
-90 GETVLWYNA
+90 GETVLWYND
-99 QFRTRLLNGQDALVN
+99 QFRQRMLGGQDLLVS
-114 RVQKVLPGLDLQQC
+114 RVQKVIPGLDLQQA
-128 RKQEGQLLTLADGMW
+128 RTQEGQQLTLADGVW
-143 SVHSSTVPGDAESMT
+143 SAHSSTVPGDAETMT
-158 LLVLNEET
+158 LVVFNEET
-166 ALRKVEA
+166 ALRRVEA

-184 FLVDGYDDVFGDMLD
+184 FLVDGYDDVFSDMLD

-211 TLEDMIG
+211 VLEEMIG
-218 RGSGFLRRVASGRYI
+218 RGTGFLRRVASGRYI
-233 AVVEERQMEQFANR
+233 AVVEERQLEQFAKR

-376 RRDATLAGSLID
+376 RRDATLASSLIN
-388 ALCRAGQKDDFID
+388 ALIAAGQEDDFID
-401 PKDALPIISK
+401 PKGALPIISK

-421 QVGLVESK
+421 QVNLVESK
-429 DILEKC
+429 EILEKC

-443 HRKGVGYIE
+443 HRKGVGFIE

-491 LLSGIM
+491 LLAGIM

-539 NAKADLVEKARMYK
+539 NAKADLVEAAQMYK
-553 NCAISVSG
+553 NCAVSVSG
-561 EVAPEARVAIAQAAN
+561 EVPPEARVAIAQAAN

-581 QGVDASFVAVQVGT
+581 QNVEASFVAVQVGT

-632 TPEAARARIEGAID
+632 TPEAARARIQTAID
-646 KYYASQKKG
+646 QYRESQKK
-655 RCRRKINGTERITP
+655 T
-669 MKQYDYLIV
+669 
-678 GAGLYGA
+678 
-685 VFAQEAKKAGKK
+685 
-697 CLVIDKRSHIA
+697 S
-708 GNIYTE
+708 
-714 PVEGINVHR
+714 
-723 YGAHIFH
+723 
-730 TNNKAVWQYVNQFA
+730 
-744 EFNRYTNSP
+744 S
-753 VANYHGEIYNLP
+753 
-765 FNMNTFNKMWGV
+765 
-777 VTPAEAKAKIEEQKK
+777 
-792 EAGITDPQNL
+792 EAG
-802 EEQAIS
+802 
-808 LVGTD
+808 
-813 IYEKLIKGYTG
+813 
-824 KQWGRPCTELPA
+824 
-836 FIIKRLPVRFTYD
+836 
-849 DNYFNAL
+849 
-856 YQGIPNG
+856 
-863 GYTAMVEKMLDGT
+863 
-876 EVRLNVDYLAD
+876 
-887 RENLNALA
+887 
-895 EKVVYTG
+895 
-902 PVDAYFGYRLGALQY
+902 
-917 RSVRFE
+917 
-923 TEVLDTDNYQGN
+923 
-935 AVVNYTDAETPY
+935 
-947 TRIIEHKHFE
+947 
-957 FGTQPKTVISRE
+957 
-969 YSAEWKKG
+969 
-977 DEPYYP
+977 
-983 VNDEKNG
+983 
-990 ALYAEYKKLADAEPG
+990 AEP
-1005 VIFGG
+1005 
-1010 RLGEYKYYDMDKVI
+1010 KKKDNKP
-1024 EVALDVAAKELK
+1024 

>member
-1 MKQKPRWTLEM
+1 M
-12 LTASLAVLCGLLVLV
+12 LTACLAILCVLLMLV
-27 LLIQRPTAWLALLA
+27 LLVQRPAIWPV
-41 LVVLWGVVVVL
+41 LVVLAAAWCIGMGL
-52 FRCQLRKWVARW
+52 FRYRLRSQLARW
-64 MCGGSFE
+64 VCGGDFTK
-71 GSKLQFSLEPLSQP
+71 SKTKFSLEPLSQP
-85 AALLS
+85 VVLLS
-90 GETVLWYNA
+90 GETVLWYND
-99 QFRTRLLNGQDALVN
+99 QFRQRMLGGQDLLVS
-114 RVQKVLPGLDLQQC
+114 RVQKVIPGLDLQQA
-128 RKQEGQLLTLADGMW
+128 RTQEGQQLTLADGVW
-143 SVHSSTVPGDAESMT
+143 SAHSSTVPGDAETMT
-158 LLVLNEET
+158 LVVFNEET
-166 ALRKVEA
+166 ALRRVEA

-184 FLVDGYDDVFGDMLD
+184 FLVDGYDDVFSDMLD

-211 TLEDMIG
+211 VLEEMIG
-218 RGSGFLRRVASGRYI
+218 RGTGFLRRVASGRYI
-233 AVVEERQMEQFANR
+233 AVVEERQLEQFAKR

-376 RRDATLAGSLID
+376 HRDATLASSLIN
-388 ALCRAGQKDDFID
+388 ALVAAGQEDDFID
-401 PKDALPIISK
+401 PKGALPIISK

-421 QVGLVESK
+421 QVNLVESK
-429 DILEKC
+429 EILEKC

-443 HRKGVGYIE
+443 HRKGVGFIE

-491 LLSGIM
+491 LLAGIM

-539 NAKADLVEKARMYK
+539 NAKADLVEAAQMYK
-553 NCAISVSG
+553 NCAVSVSG
-561 EVAPEARVAIAQAAN
+561 EVPPEARVAIAQAAN

-581 QGVDASFVAVQVGT
+581 QNVEASFVAVQVGT

-632 TPEAARARIEGAID
+632 TPEAARARIQTAID
-646 KYYASQKKG
+646 QYRESQKK
-655 RCRRKINGTERITP
+655 TSSE
-669 MKQYDYLIV
+669 
-678 GAGLYGA
+678 
-685 VFAQEAKKAGKK
+685 
-697 CLVIDKRSHIA
+697 
-708 GNIYTE
+708 
-714 PVEGINVHR
+714 
-723 YGAHIFH
+723 
-730 TNNKAVWQYVNQFA
+730 
-744 EFNRYTNSP
+744 
-753 VANYHGEIYNLP
+753 
-765 FNMNTFNKMWGV
+765 
-777 VTPAEAKAKIEEQKK
+777 
-792 EAGITDPQNL
+792 
-802 EEQAIS
+802 
-808 LVGTD
+808 
-813 IYEKLIKGYTG
+813 
-824 KQWGRPCTELPA
+824 
-836 FIIKRLPVRFTYD
+836 
-849 DNYFNAL
+849 
-856 YQGIPNG
+856 
-863 GYTAMVEKMLDGT
+863 
-876 EVRLNVDYLAD
+876 
-887 RENLNALA
+887 
-895 EKVVYTG
+895 
-902 PVDAYFGYRLGALQY
+902 
-917 RSVRFE
+917 
-923 TEVLDTDNYQGN
+923 
-935 AVVNYTDAETPY
+935 
-947 TRIIEHKHFE
+947 
-957 FGTQPKTVISRE
+957 
-969 YSAEWKKG
+969 
-977 DEPYYP
+977 
-983 VNDEKNG
+983 
-990 ALYAEYKKLADAEPG
+990 ADAEP
-1005 VIFGG
+1005 
-1010 RLGEYKYYDMDKVI
+1010 KKKDNKP
-1024 EVALDVAAKELK
+1024 

>member
-12 LTASLAVLCGLLVLV
+12 LTASLAVLCSLLVLV
-27 LLIQRPTAWLALLA
+27 LLIQRPTAWPVLLA

-71 GSKLQFSLEPLSQP
+71 GSKPQFSLEPLSQP

-376 RRDATLAGSLID
+376 RRDATLAGSLIN
-388 ALCRAGQKDDFID
+388 ALIAAGQEDDFID
-401 PKDALPIISK
+401 PKGALPIISQ

-421 QVGLVESK
+421 QLGLVESRE
-429 DILEKC
+429 ILEKC

-443 HRKGVGYIE
+443 HRKGVGFIE
-452 NPALVCHEPYSS
+452 KADLVCHEPYAS
-464 SASELVTELLQYVGE
+464 SASELVTEFLQYVGD
-479 RDDKPNRVEAEG
+479 RDDKPNRIEAEG

-526 RVRQLFDVTMVEY
+526 HVRQLFDVSMVEY
-539 NAKADLVEKARMYK
+539 TTKAMLVSEAQMYRG
-553 NCAISVSG
+553 CAITVSG

-581 QGVDASFVAVQVGT
+581 QNVEASFVAVQVGG

-632 TPEAARARIEGAID
+632 TPEAARSRIQTAID
-646 KYYASQKKG
+646 QYREAQKKS
-655 RCRRKINGTERITP
+655 
-669 MKQYDYLIV
+669 
-678 GAGLYGA
+678 GL
-685 VFAQEAKKAGKK
+685 E
-697 CLVIDKRSHIA
+697 S
-708 GNIYTE
+708 E
-714 PVEGINVHR
+714 
-723 YGAHIFH
+723 
-730 TNNKAVWQYVNQFA
+730 
-744 EFNRYTNSP
+744 S
-753 VANYHGEIYNLP
+753 
-765 FNMNTFNKMWGV
+765 
-777 VTPAEAKAKIEEQKK
+777 EQKK
-792 EAGITDPQNL
+792 KD
-802 EEQAIS
+802 
-808 LVGTD
+808 
-813 IYEKLIKGYTG
+813 
-824 KQWGRPCTELPA
+824 KQ
-836 FIIKRLPVRFTYD
+836 
-849 DNYFNAL
+849 
-856 YQGIPNG
+856 
-863 GYTAMVEKMLDGT
+863 
-876 EVRLNVDYLAD
+876 
-887 RENLNALA
+887 
-895 EKVVYTG
+895 
-902 PVDAYFGYRLGALQY
+902 
-917 RSVRFE
+917 
-923 TEVLDTDNYQGN
+923 
-935 AVVNYTDAETPY
+935 
-947 TRIIEHKHFE
+947 
-957 FGTQPKTVISRE
+957 
-969 YSAEWKKG
+969 
-977 DEPYYP
+977 
-983 VNDEKNG
+983 
-990 ALYAEYKKLADAEPG
+990 
-1005 VIFGG
+1005 
-1010 RLGEYKYYDMDKVI
+1010 
-1024 EVALDVAAKELK
+1024 

>member
-1 MKQKPRWTLEM
+1 M
-12 LTASLAVLCGLLVLV
+12 LTACLAILCVLLMLV
-27 LLIQRPTAWLALLA
+27 LLVQRPAIWPV
-41 LVVLWGVVVVL
+41 LVVLAAAWCIGMGL
-52 FRCQLRKWVARW
+52 FRYRLRSQLARW
-64 MCGGSFE
+64 VCGGDFTK
-71 GSKLQFSLEPLSQP
+71 SKTKFSLEPLSQP
-85 AALLS
+85 VVLLS
-90 GETVLWYNA
+90 GETVLWYND
-99 QFRTRLLNGQDALVN
+99 QFRQRMLGGQDLLVS
-114 RVQKVLPGLDLQQC
+114 RVQKVIPGLDLQQA
-128 RKQEGQLLTLADGMW
+128 RTQEGQQLTLADGVW
-143 SVHSSTVPGDAESMT
+143 SAHSSTVPGDAETMT
-158 LLVLNEET
+158 LVVFNEET
-166 ALRKVEA
+166 ALRRVEA

-184 FLVDGYDDVFGDMLD
+184 FLVDGYDDVFSDMLD

-211 TLEDMIG
+211 VLEEMIG
-218 RGSGFLRRVASGRYI
+218 RGTGFLRRVASGRYI
-233 AVVEERQMEQFANR
+233 AVVEERQLEQFAKR

-376 RRDATLAGSLID
+376 RRDATLASSLIN
-388 ALCRAGQKDDFID
+388 ALVAAGQEDDFID
-401 PKDALPIISK
+401 PKGALPIISK

-421 QVGLVESK
+421 QVNLVESK
-429 DILEKC
+429 EILEKC

-443 HRKGVGYIE
+443 HRKGVGFIE

-491 LLSGIM
+491 LLAGIM

-539 NAKADLVEKARMYK
+539 NAKADLVEAAQMYK
-553 NCAISVSG
+553 NCAVSVSG
-561 EVAPEARVAIAQAAN
+561 EVPPEARVAIAQAAN

-581 QGVDASFVAVQVGT
+581 QNVEASFVAVQVGT

-632 TPEAARARIEGAID
+632 TPEAARARIQTAID
-646 KYYASQKKG
+646 QYRESQKK
-655 RCRRKINGTERITP
+655 TSS
-669 MKQYDYLIV
+669 
-678 GAGLYGA
+678 
-685 VFAQEAKKAGKK
+685 EA
-697 CLVIDKRSHIA
+697 
-708 GNIYTE
+708 N
-714 PVEGINVHR
+714 
-723 YGAHIFH
+723 
-730 TNNKAVWQYVNQFA
+730 
-744 EFNRYTNSP
+744 
-753 VANYHGEIYNLP
+753 
-765 FNMNTFNKMWGV
+765 
-777 VTPAEAKAKIEEQKK
+777 
-792 EAGITDPQNL
+792 
-802 EEQAIS
+802 
-808 LVGTD
+808 
-813 IYEKLIKGYTG
+813 
-824 KQWGRPCTELPA
+824 
-836 FIIKRLPVRFTYD
+836 
-849 DNYFNAL
+849 
-856 YQGIPNG
+856 
-863 GYTAMVEKMLDGT
+863 
-876 EVRLNVDYLAD
+876 
-887 RENLNALA
+887 
-895 EKVVYTG
+895 
-902 PVDAYFGYRLGALQY
+902 
-917 RSVRFE
+917 
-923 TEVLDTDNYQGN
+923 
-935 AVVNYTDAETPY
+935 
-947 TRIIEHKHFE
+947 
-957 FGTQPKTVISRE
+957 
-969 YSAEWKKG
+969 
-977 DEPYYP
+977 
-983 VNDEKNG
+983 
-990 ALYAEYKKLADAEPG
+990 AEP
-1005 VIFGG
+1005 
-1010 RLGEYKYYDMDKVI
+1010 KKKDNTP
-1024 EVALDVAAKELK
+1024 

>member
-1 MKQKPRWTLEM
+1 M
-12 LTASLAVLCGLLVLV
+12 LTACLAILCVLLMLV
-27 LLIQRPTAWLALLA
+27 LLVQRPAIWPV
-41 LVVLWGVVVVL
+41 LVVLAAAWCIGMGL
-52 FRCQLRKWVARW
+52 FRYRLRSQLARW
-64 MCGGSFE
+64 VCGGDFTK
-71 GSKLQFSLEPLSQP
+71 SKTKFSLEPLSQP
-85 AALLS
+85 VVLLS
-90 GETVLWYNA
+90 GETVLWYND
-99 QFRTRLLNGQDALVN
+99 QFRQRMLGGQDLLVS
-114 RVQKVLPGLDLQQC
+114 RVQKVIPGLDLQQA
-128 RKQEGQLLTLADGMW
+128 RTQEGQQLTLADGVW
-143 SVHSSTVPGDAESMT
+143 SAHSSTVPGDAETMT
-158 LLVLNEET
+158 LVVFNEET
-166 ALRKVEA
+166 ALRRVEA

-184 FLVDGYDDVFGDMLD
+184 FLVDGYDDVFSDMLD

-211 TLEDMIG
+211 VLEEMIG
-218 RGSGFLRRVASGRYI
+218 RGTGFLRRVASGRYI
-233 AVVEERQMEQFANR
+233 AVVEERQLEQFAKR

-376 RRDATLAGSLID
+376 RRDATLASSLIN
-388 ALCRAGQKDDFID
+388 ALAAAGQEDDFID
-401 PKDALPIISK
+401 PKGALPIISK

-421 QVGLVESK
+421 QVNLVESK
-429 DILEKC
+429 EILEKC

-443 HRKGVGYIE
+443 HRKGVGFIE

-491 LLSGIM
+491 LLAGIM

-539 NAKADLVEKARMYK
+539 NAKADLVEAAQMYK
-553 NCAISVSG
+553 NCAVSVSG
-561 EVAPEARVAIAQAAN
+561 EVPPEARVAIAQAAN

-581 QGVDASFVAVQVGT
+581 QNVEASFVAVQVGT

-632 TPEAARARIEGAID
+632 TPEAARARIQTAID
-646 KYYASQKKG
+646 QYRESQKK
-655 RCRRKINGTERITP
+655 T
-669 MKQYDYLIV
+669 
-678 GAGLYGA
+678 
-685 VFAQEAKKAGKK
+685 
-697 CLVIDKRSHIA
+697 S
-708 GNIYTE
+708 
-714 PVEGINVHR
+714 
-723 YGAHIFH
+723 
-730 TNNKAVWQYVNQFA
+730 
-744 EFNRYTNSP
+744 S
-753 VANYHGEIYNLP
+753 
-765 FNMNTFNKMWGV
+765 
-777 VTPAEAKAKIEEQKK
+777 
-792 EAGITDPQNL
+792 EAG
-802 EEQAIS
+802 
-808 LVGTD
+808 
-813 IYEKLIKGYTG
+813 
-824 KQWGRPCTELPA
+824 
-836 FIIKRLPVRFTYD
+836 
-849 DNYFNAL
+849 
-856 YQGIPNG
+856 
-863 GYTAMVEKMLDGT
+863 
-876 EVRLNVDYLAD
+876 
-887 RENLNALA
+887 
-895 EKVVYTG
+895 
-902 PVDAYFGYRLGALQY
+902 
-917 RSVRFE
+917 
-923 TEVLDTDNYQGN
+923 
-935 AVVNYTDAETPY
+935 
-947 TRIIEHKHFE
+947 
-957 FGTQPKTVISRE
+957 
-969 YSAEWKKG
+969 
-977 DEPYYP
+977 
-983 VNDEKNG
+983 
-990 ALYAEYKKLADAEPG
+990 AEP
-1005 VIFGG
+1005 
-1010 RLGEYKYYDMDKVI
+1010 KKKDNKP
-1024 EVALDVAAKELK
+1024 

>member
-1 MKQKPRWTLEM
+1 M
-12 LTASLAVLCGLLVLV
+12 LTACLAILCVLLMLV
-27 LLIQRPTAWLALLA
+27 LLVQRPAIWPV
-41 LVVLWGVVVVL
+41 LVVLAAAWCIGMGL
-52 FRCQLRKWVARW
+52 FRYRLRSQLARW
-64 MCGGSFE
+64 VCGGDFTK
-71 GSKLQFSLEPLSQP
+71 SKTKFSLEPLSQP
-85 AALLS
+85 VVLLS
-90 GETVLWYNA
+90 GETVLWYND
-99 QFRTRLLNGQDALVN
+99 QFRQRVLGGQDLLVS
-114 RVQKVLPGLDLQQC
+114 RVQKVIPGLDLQQA
-128 RKQEGQLLTLADGMW
+128 RTQEGQQLTLADGVW
-143 SVHSSTVPGDAESMT
+143 SAHSSTVPGDAETMT
-158 LLVLNEET
+158 LVVFNEET
-166 ALRKVEA
+166 ALRRVEA

-184 FLVDGYDDVFGDMLD
+184 FLVDGYDDVFSDMLD

-211 TLEDMIG
+211 VLEEMIG
-218 RGSGFLRRVASGRYI
+218 RGTGFLRRVASGRYI
-233 AVVEERQMEQFANR
+233 AVVEERQLEQFAKR

-376 RRDATLAGSLID
+376 RRDATLASSLIN
-388 ALCRAGQKDDFID
+388 ALVAAGQEDDFID
-401 PKDALPIISK
+401 PKGALPIISK

-421 QVGLVESK
+421 QVNLVESK
-429 DILEKC
+429 EILEKC

-443 HRKGVGYIE
+443 HRKGVGFIE

-491 LLSGIM
+491 LLAGIM

-539 NAKADLVEKARMYK
+539 NAKADLVEAAQMYK
-553 NCAISVSG
+553 NCAVSVSG
-561 EVAPEARVAIAQAAN
+561 EVPPEARVAIAQAAN

-581 QGVDASFVAVQVGT
+581 QNVEASFVAVQVGT

-632 TPEAARARIEGAID
+632 TPEAARARIQTAID
-646 KYYASQKKG
+646 QYRESQKK
-655 RCRRKINGTERITP
+655 TSS
-669 MKQYDYLIV
+669 
-678 GAGLYGA
+678 
-685 VFAQEAKKAGKK
+685 EA
-697 CLVIDKRSHIA
+697 
-708 GNIYTE
+708 N
-714 PVEGINVHR
+714 
-723 YGAHIFH
+723 
-730 TNNKAVWQYVNQFA
+730 
-744 EFNRYTNSP
+744 
-753 VANYHGEIYNLP
+753 
-765 FNMNTFNKMWGV
+765 
-777 VTPAEAKAKIEEQKK
+777 
-792 EAGITDPQNL
+792 
-802 EEQAIS
+802 
-808 LVGTD
+808 
-813 IYEKLIKGYTG
+813 
-824 KQWGRPCTELPA
+824 
-836 FIIKRLPVRFTYD
+836 
-849 DNYFNAL
+849 
-856 YQGIPNG
+856 
-863 GYTAMVEKMLDGT
+863 
-876 EVRLNVDYLAD
+876 
-887 RENLNALA
+887 
-895 EKVVYTG
+895 
-902 PVDAYFGYRLGALQY
+902 
-917 RSVRFE
+917 
-923 TEVLDTDNYQGN
+923 
-935 AVVNYTDAETPY
+935 
-947 TRIIEHKHFE
+947 
-957 FGTQPKTVISRE
+957 
-969 YSAEWKKG
+969 
-977 DEPYYP
+977 
-983 VNDEKNG
+983 
-990 ALYAEYKKLADAEPG
+990 AEP
-1005 VIFGG
+1005 
-1010 RLGEYKYYDMDKVI
+1010 KKKDNKP
-1024 EVALDVAAKELK
+1024 

>member
-1 MKQKPRWTLEM
+1 MEM
-12 LTASLAVLCGLLVLV
+12 LTAALAVLCALLTLV
-27 LLIQRPTAWLALLA
+27 LLIQRPSIWPVLLA
-41 LVVLWGVVVVL
+41 LVVAWGICMAA
-52 FRCQLRKWVARW
+52 FRYQLRRWLSRWVR
-64 MCGGSFE
+64 GDNFE
-71 GSKLQFSLEPLSQP
+71 KSKTKFSLEQLSQP
-85 AALLS
+85 TALLS
-90 GETVLWYNA
+90 GETVLWYND
-99 QFRTRLLNGQDALVN
+99 QFRARLLGGQDMLTS

-128 RKQEGQLLTLADGMW
+128 RTQQGQLLTLADGFW
-143 SVHSSTVPGDAESMT
+143 SVHSSTVPGGAECMT

-166 ALRKVEA
+166 ALRRIEA

-211 TLEDMIG
+211 ILEDMIG

-233 AVVEERQMEQFANR
+233 AVVDERQMEQFAKR

-349 SDLDAIGSAEGVL
+349 SDLDAIGAAEGVL

-376 RRDATLAGSLID
+376 KRDATLAGSLID

-411 RTLCIVVDTY
+411 RTLCVVVDTY

-429 DILEKC
+429 EILEKC

-443 HRKGVGYIE
+443 HRKGVGYIQ
-452 NPALVCHEPYSS
+452 NPDLVCHEPYSS
-464 SASELVTELLQYVGE
+464 SASELVTELLQYVGD

-491 LLSGIM
+491 LLSGIL
-497 LDTRDFT
+497 LDTQDFT
-504 LHTGVRTFEAA
+504 LHTGVRTLEAA

-539 NAKADLVEKARMYK
+539 AAKAELVERARMYR
-553 NCAISVSG
+553 NCAISVGG
-561 EVAPEARVAIAQAAN
+561 EIAPEARVAIAQAAN
-576 DLLTI
+576 DLLRI

-611 IMESLGGG
+611 IMEALGGG

-632 TPEAARARIEGAID
+632 TPEAARSRIETAID
-646 KYYASQKKG
+646 NYWASQKKS
-655 RCRRKINGTERITP
+655 
-669 MKQYDYLIV
+669 
-678 GAGLYGA
+678 GA
-685 VFAQEAKKAGKK
+685 
-697 CLVIDKRSHIA
+697 
-708 GNIYTE
+708 
-714 PVEGINVHR
+714 
-723 YGAHIFH
+723 
-730 TNNKAVWQYVNQFA
+730 
-744 EFNRYTNSP
+744 
-753 VANYHGEIYNLP
+753 
-765 FNMNTFNKMWGV
+765 
-777 VTPAEAKAKIEEQKK
+777 EEK
-792 EAGITDPQNL
+792 
-802 EEQAIS
+802 
-808 LVGTD
+808 
-813 IYEKLIKGYTG
+813 
-824 KQWGRPCTELPA
+824 
-836 FIIKRLPVRFTYD
+836 
-849 DNYFNAL
+849 
-856 YQGIPNG
+856 
-863 GYTAMVEKMLDGT
+863 
-876 EVRLNVDYLAD
+876 
-887 RENLNALA
+887 
-895 EKVVYTG
+895 
-902 PVDAYFGYRLGALQY
+902 
-917 RSVRFE
+917 
-923 TEVLDTDNYQGN
+923 
-935 AVVNYTDAETPY
+935 
-947 TRIIEHKHFE
+947 
-957 FGTQPKTVISRE
+957 
-969 YSAEWKKG
+969 
-977 DEPYYP
+977 
-983 VNDEKNG
+983 
-990 ALYAEYKKLADAEPG
+990 
-1005 VIFGG
+1005 
-1010 RLGEYKYYDMDKVI
+1010 
-1024 EVALDVAAKELK
+1024 

>member
-1 MKQKPRWTLEM
+1 M
-12 LTASLAVLCGLLVLV
+12 LTACLAILCVLLMLV
-27 LLIQRPTAWLALLA
+27 LLVQRPAIWPV
-41 LVVLWGVVVVL
+41 LVVLAAAWCIGMGL
-52 FRCQLRKWVARW
+52 FRYRLRSQLARW
-64 MCGGSFE
+64 VCGGDFTK
-71 GSKLQFSLEPLSQP
+71 SKTKFSLEPLSQP
-85 AALLS
+85 VVLLS
-90 GETVLWYNA
+90 GETVLWYND
-99 QFRTRLLNGQDALVN
+99 QFRQRMLGGQDLLVS
-114 RVQKVLPGLDLQQC
+114 RVQKVIPGLDLQQA
-128 RKQEGQLLTLADGMW
+128 RTQEGQQLTLADGVW
-143 SVHSSTVPGDAESMT
+143 SAHSSTVPGDAETMT
-158 LLVLNEET
+158 LVVFNEET
-166 ALRKVEA
+166 ALRRVEA

-184 FLVDGYDDVFGDMLD
+184 FLVDGYDDVFSDMLD

-211 TLEDMIG
+211 VLEEMIG
-218 RGSGFLRRVASGRYI
+218 RGTGFLRRVASGRYI
-233 AVVEERQMEQFANR
+233 AVVEERQLEQFAKR

-376 RRDATLAGSLID
+376 RRDATLASSLIN
-388 ALCRAGQKDDFID
+388 ALVAAGQEDDFID
-401 PKDALPIISK
+401 PKGALPIISK

-421 QVGLVESK
+421 QVNLVESK
-429 DILEKC
+429 EILEKC

-443 HRKGVGYIE
+443 HRKGVGFIE

-491 LLSGIM
+491 LLAGIM

-539 NAKADLVEKARMYK
+539 NAKADLVEAAQMYK
-553 NCAISVSG
+553 NCAVSVSG
-561 EVAPEARVAIAQAAN
+561 EVPPEARVAIAQAAN

-581 QGVDASFVAVQVGT
+581 QNVEASVVAVQVGT

-632 TPEAARARIEGAID
+632 TPEAARARIQTAID
-646 KYYASQKKG
+646 QYRESQKK
-655 RCRRKINGTERITP
+655 TSSE
-669 MKQYDYLIV
+669 
-678 GAGLYGA
+678 
-685 VFAQEAKKAGKK
+685 
-697 CLVIDKRSHIA
+697 
-708 GNIYTE
+708 
-714 PVEGINVHR
+714 
-723 YGAHIFH
+723 
-730 TNNKAVWQYVNQFA
+730 
-744 EFNRYTNSP
+744 
-753 VANYHGEIYNLP
+753 
-765 FNMNTFNKMWGV
+765 
-777 VTPAEAKAKIEEQKK
+777 
-792 EAGITDPQNL
+792 
-802 EEQAIS
+802 
-808 LVGTD
+808 
-813 IYEKLIKGYTG
+813 
-824 KQWGRPCTELPA
+824 
-836 FIIKRLPVRFTYD
+836 
-849 DNYFNAL
+849 
-856 YQGIPNG
+856 
-863 GYTAMVEKMLDGT
+863 
-876 EVRLNVDYLAD
+876 
-887 RENLNALA
+887 
-895 EKVVYTG
+895 
-902 PVDAYFGYRLGALQY
+902 
-917 RSVRFE
+917 
-923 TEVLDTDNYQGN
+923 
-935 AVVNYTDAETPY
+935 
-947 TRIIEHKHFE
+947 
-957 FGTQPKTVISRE
+957 
-969 YSAEWKKG
+969 
-977 DEPYYP
+977 
-983 VNDEKNG
+983 
-990 ALYAEYKKLADAEPG
+990 ADAEP
-1005 VIFGG
+1005 
-1010 RLGEYKYYDMDKVI
+1010 KKKDNKP
-1024 EVALDVAAKELK
+1024 

>member
-1 MKQKPRWTLEM
+1 M

-376 RRDATLAGSLID
+376 RRDATLAGSLIN
-388 ALCRAGQKDDFID
+388 ALIAAGQEDDFID
-401 PKDALPIISK
+401 PKGALPIISQ

-421 QVGLVESK
+421 QLGLVESRE
-429 DILEKC
+429 ILEKC

-443 HRKGVGYIE
+443 HRKGVGFIE
-452 NPALVCHEPYSS
+452 KADLVCHEPYAS
-464 SASELVTELLQYVGE
+464 SASELVTEFLQYVGD
-479 RDDKPNRVEAEG
+479 RDDKPNRIEAEG

-526 RVRQLFDVTMVEY
+526 HVRQLFDVSMVEY
-539 NAKADLVEKARMYK
+539 TTKARLVSEAQMYRG
-553 NCAISVSG
+553 CAITVSG

-581 QGVDASFVAVQVGT
+581 QNVEASFVAVQVGG

-632 TPEAARARIEGAID
+632 TPEAAHSRIQTAID
-646 KYYASQKKG
+646 QYREAQKKS
-655 RCRRKINGTERITP
+655 
-669 MKQYDYLIV
+669 
-678 GAGLYGA
+678 GL
-685 VFAQEAKKAGKK
+685 E
-697 CLVIDKRSHIA
+697 S
-708 GNIYTE
+708 E
-714 PVEGINVHR
+714 
-723 YGAHIFH
+723 
-730 TNNKAVWQYVNQFA
+730 
-744 EFNRYTNSP
+744 S
-753 VANYHGEIYNLP
+753 
-765 FNMNTFNKMWGV
+765 
-777 VTPAEAKAKIEEQKK
+777 EQKK
-792 EAGITDPQNL
+792 KD
-802 EEQAIS
+802 
-808 LVGTD
+808 
-813 IYEKLIKGYTG
+813 
-824 KQWGRPCTELPA
+824 KQ
-836 FIIKRLPVRFTYD
+836 
-849 DNYFNAL
+849 
-856 YQGIPNG
+856 
-863 GYTAMVEKMLDGT
+863 
-876 EVRLNVDYLAD
+876 
-887 RENLNALA
+887 
-895 EKVVYTG
+895 
-902 PVDAYFGYRLGALQY
+902 
-917 RSVRFE
+917 
-923 TEVLDTDNYQGN
+923 
-935 AVVNYTDAETPY
+935 
-947 TRIIEHKHFE
+947 
-957 FGTQPKTVISRE
+957 
-969 YSAEWKKG
+969 
-977 DEPYYP
+977 
-983 VNDEKNG
+983 
-990 ALYAEYKKLADAEPG
+990 
-1005 VIFGG
+1005 
-1010 RLGEYKYYDMDKVI
+1010 
-1024 EVALDVAAKELK
+1024 